1 MNLPF
6 IKRFNKKVLPSYFLV
21 LILRDEKAN
30 AVVFEE
36 LEGTVRIIGQRVEHF
51 PNSIDEI
58 SSEEFLQTL
67 DKAISHA
74 ESKLPDIQTQ
84 KTIFGV
90 KESWTENDQIKKEY

>member
-6 IKRFNKKVLPSYFLV
+6 IKNFQKKVLPSYFLV
-21 LILRDEKAN
+21 LVLRDEKVN
-30 AVVFEE
+30 AVIFEE
-36 LEGTVRIIGQRVEHF
+36 LEERVKIIGQKVEHF
-51 PNSIDEI
+51 PNSIDEV

-74 ESKLPDIQTQ
+74 ESTLPENIQTQ

-90 KESWTENDQIKKEY
+90 KDDLKIVSW